1 MSIQFVEY
9 RGWKRNIRLSNP
21 VVELVVT
28 LDVGPRV
35 VWFGFRGG
43 ENLFGEFPEQLG
55 RSGEPLWML
64 RGGHRLWVAPENKP
78 LTYEPD
84 NEAVDFEE
92 IPDGVRIVQKPG
104 PLSGLTKS
112 LEIRLIPSRAQVR
125 LTHVLTNGNQ
135 TPVSCAPWALSV
147 MAPRGLA
154 IIPLPAIVPHD
165 ERCAPN
171 QNWSLWSYTDLAD
184 PRLKLGSRYV
194 LLRQDPGR
202 GAIKLGLAQKEG
214 WVAYWL
220 DGRLFV
226 KRFEH
231 QAEAVYPDGNV
242 NFEVYADERILE
254 LETLAPLTRLEPG
267 QSARHDEFWH
277 AFNHVPECA
286 DEREIDRCILP
297 FIQKP
302 GADPE

>member
-35 VWFGFRGG
+35 VWFGFGGG
-43 ENLFGEFPEQLG
+43 ENIFGEFPEQLG

-125 LTHVLTNGNQ
+125 
-135 TPVSCAPWALSV
+135 
-147 MAPRGLA
+147 
-154 IIPLPAIVPHD
+154 
-165 ERCAPN
+165 
-171 QNWSLWSYTDLAD
+171 
-184 PRLKLGSRYV
+184 
-194 LLRQDPGR
+194 
-202 GAIKLGLAQKEG
+202 
-214 WVAYWL
+214 
-220 DGRLFV
+220 
-226 KRFEH
+226 
-231 QAEAVYPDGNV
+231 
-242 NFEVYADERILE
+242 
-254 LETLAPLTRLEPG
+254 
-267 QSARHDEFWH
+267 
-277 AFNHVPECA
+277 
-286 DEREIDRCILP
+286 
-297 FIQKP
+297 
-302 GADPE
+302 